1 MTDNKQDL
9 ILEMRGL
16 RIETL
21 DGSPL
26 VQDISLTL
34 AKGEI
39 LGLIGESGAGKST
52 IGLAALGYARQGCRI
67 SGGEVIVDGTDI
79 VSQPARVKRQWR
91 GRRVAYVAQSAAA
104 AFNPALTI
112 EKQVCEGPIRH
123 GLMSKEESRQW
134 AITLF
139 RSLDLPDPENIGK
152 RYPHQLSGGQLQRAM
167 AAMAMSCK
175 PDLLVM
181 DEPTTA
187 LDVTTQIEVLVMLR
201 KLVREFNTAALYIT
215 HDLAVVAQLADRIMV
230 LRHGKEV
237 ETGNTAQILSSPKE
251 EYTRRLVAEREHAA
265 ETVTAAQPEAPAALL
280 TIKQLSTGY
289 NGKTVVNDVNLQLA
303 RGKTLAVIGESGSG
317 KSTLA
322 RALVGLLPDTQG
334 SVEFDGVTL
343 SPLYQQRQKETLRRI
358 QMIYQLPDV
367 ALNPR
372 QTILELIGRPVAFY
386 FGLSKREVR
395 AKVEELLTLTE
406 LPLKL
411 IDRYPGALSGGQKQR
426 VCIARALAAQPE
438 LIICDEATS
447 ALDPLVAEEVLNLL
461 RRLQEQLGL
470 SYLFITHDLGTVKR
484 IAHQV
489 AVMYQGNIVASG
501 DTRLVFSPPMHPY
514 TEKLLTS
521 VPEMRTDWLDDVLAL
536 RSSSSSDK
544 TSLTG
549 AL

>member
-1 MTDNKQDL
+1 MTDSKQDL

-123 GLMSKEESRQW
+123 GLMSKEESRRW

-237 ETGNTAQILSSPKE
+237 ETGTTEHILNTPKE

-265 ETVTAAQPEAPAALL
+265 QTVAAAQPETPAALL

-289 NGKTVVNDVNLQLA
+289 NGKKVVNDVNLQLA

-395 AKVEELLTLTE
+395 TKVEELLTLTE

-411 IDRYPGALSGGQKQR
+411 IDRYPGELSGGQKQR

-501 DTRLVFSPPMHPY
+501 ETGVVFSPPMHPY